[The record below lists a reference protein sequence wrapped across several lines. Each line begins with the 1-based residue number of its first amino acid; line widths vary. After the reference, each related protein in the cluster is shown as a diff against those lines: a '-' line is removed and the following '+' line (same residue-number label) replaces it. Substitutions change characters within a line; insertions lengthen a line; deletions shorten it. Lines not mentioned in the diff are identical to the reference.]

1 LAIVHSLRRQPALR
15 DWSIDTKLGGKPTPR
30 GNPMPK
36 RPSSSAELI
45 EHEFTQ
51 ANTSPLDQL
60 AHAFSSTLD
69 LWREFDSR
77 KERETLASQMR
88 MLRARLV
95 DQASMALWYFAI
107 QREVCG
113 LRDLRHVLRDYRV
126 PAEVIARMGV
136 LEVKHQESVVRK
148 HKSAKRGL
156 S

>member
-1 LAIVHSLRRQPALR
+1 
-15 DWSIDTKLGGKPTPR
+15 
-30 GNPMPK
+30 MPK
-36 RPSSSAELI
+36 RPSSSAELM

-51 ANTSPLDQL
+51 EKASALGRL
-60 AHAFSSTLD
+60 GRAFESALD
-69 LWREFDSR
+69 LLREFDSR
-77 KERETLASQMR
+77 NERETLSSQMR

-113 LRDLRHVLRDYRV
+113 LRDLRRVLRDYRV
-126 PAEVIARMGV
+126 PAEVIARMGA

-156 S
+156 SPDS